1 MTKNSLYKP
10 AQTVCPVVVS
20 GCLPGSLGCSA
31 GFGPHHPVAFSH
43 HSVSCLLV
51 SLALAS
57 PEAVFLFLPNALQPF
72 LNFQCCSFP
81 HAVFF
86 ALSAGTNL
94 SKACFFFLC
103 PSVSFLPALC
113 QGTHQKGAHGIPHL
127 QLSWPLWC
135 NEASPSYFRE
145 VQPQGCCLHGEPWY
159 IGAASAAVW
168 PHCALLLH
176 ARLVRKSLWLGF
188 STCQLCSSS
197 GLWLLPSG

>member
-1 MTKNSLYKP
+1 MTKNNSSYKP

-20 GCLPGSLGCSA
+20 GCLPGSLECSA
-31 GFGPHHPVAFSH
+31 GFGPHHPVAFFH
-43 HSVSCLLV
+43 HNVSCLLV

-57 PEAVFLFLPNALQPF
+57 PETVFLFLPNALQPF

-81 HAVFF
+81 PAVFF
-86 ALSAGTNL
+86 ALPAGTNL
-94 SKACFFFLC
+94 SKALVFFSLC
-103 PSVSFLPALC
+103 PSVSFLPASC

-145 VQPQGCCLHGEPWY
+145 VQPQGCCLHSEPWY

-168 PHCALLLH
+168 PHCFAALRQACLRKPLT
-176 ARLVRKSLWLGF
+176 RL
-188 STCQLCSSS
+188 QP
-197 GLWLLPSG
+197 LPAL